1 MRRLLATGL
10 LCLVSGVG
18 YCAGAFE
25 LVPLGVYGG
34 SADGNLSS
42 YLLKS
47 VKGENYVALDAGALV
62 NGLEAAVRQE
72 AVHGL
77 SVKALLQAH
86 IPAYFIS
93 HAHLDHSM
101 GLLMVQPE
109 LREQQ
114 NIIARD
120 ETIQALE
127 NHVFSWAV
135 WGNFGDAGELPHL
148 NLQHYQSM
156 PLMQWMDVPKTDLQV
171 KSFPLSHGGMA
182 STAFLVR
189 NGSDYVLY
197 FGDTGADI
205 IEKSNN
211 IENIWNEVAPLIRN
225 HQLRAIMLECSFT
238 NTQADDKLFGH
249 LKPSLYLTELH
260 QLAMKVDAAD
270 PANALRGLTV
280 IVTHVKPS
288 LDSLAN
294 ADNDTREV
302 ILAQLTD
309 GNDLGVKF
317 VLPAQGEL
325 ITL

>member
-1 MRRLLATGL
+1 MRQLLVAGL
-10 LCLVSGVG
+10 LSVFSGL
-18 YCAGAFE
+18 AHSAPAFE

-34 SADGNLSS
+34 SVDGNLSS

-47 VKGENYVALDAGALV
+47 VQGDNYVALDAGAVV
-62 NGLEAAVRQE
+62 NGLEAAVVKKS
-72 AVHGL
+72 VHDL
-77 SVKALLQAH
+77 SVKSLLSEH

-109 LREQQ
+109 LRESQ
-114 NIIARD
+114 NIMARD

-135 WGNFGDAGELPHL
+135 WGNFGDAGEVPHL
-148 NLQHYQSM
+148 NLQHYQSV
-156 PLMQWMDVPKTDLQV
+156 PLMQWVDVPKTDLQI

-189 NGSDYVLY
+189 AGSDYILY
-197 FGDTGADI
+197 FGDTGADS
-205 IEKSNN
+205 IEKSSN

-225 HQLRAIMLECSFT
+225 HQLHAIMLECSFT

-249 LKPSLYLTELH
+249 LKPSLYLAELH
-260 QLAMKVDAAD
+260 QLANKVDASD
-270 PANALRGLTV
+270 PTNALHGLAV

-288 LDSLAN
+288 LESIASPT
-294 ADNDTREV
+294 NDTRLTV
-302 ILAQLTD
+302 LSQLTD

-317 VLPAQGEL
+317 VLPAQGEML
-325 ITL
+325 RL

>member
-1 MRRLLATGL
+1 MRRVLVTGL
-10 LCLVSGVG
+10 LCLVTGVG

-47 VKGENYVALDAGALV
+47 VKGDNYVALDAGAVV
-62 NGLEAAVRQE
+62 NGLEAAVMKDS
-72 AVHGL
+72 VHGL
-77 SVKALLQAH
+77 SVKALLQEH

-114 NIIARD
+114 NIMARD

-148 NLQHYQSM
+148 NLQHYQSV
-156 PLMQWMDVPKTDLQV
+156 PLMQWVDVPKIDLQI
-171 KSFPLSHGGMA
+171 KSFPLSHGGMP

-189 NGSDYVLY
+189 AGSDYVLY
-197 FGDTGADI
+197 FGDTGADS
-205 IEKSNN
+205 IEKSNA
-211 IENIWNEVAPLIRN
+211 IETIWNDVAPLIRN

-238 NTQADDKLFGH
+238 NTQPDDKLFGH
-249 LKPSLYLTELH
+249 LKPSLYLAELH
-260 QLAMKVDAAD
+260 QLATKVDSAD

-280 IVTHVKPS
+280 IVTHVKPT
-288 LDSLAN
+288 LDALAN
-294 ADNDTREV
+294 SNNDTRQA
-302 ILAQLTD
+302 ILRQLTD

-317 VLPAQGEL
+317 VLPVQGEML
-325 ITL
+325 SL